1 MEGDHLLTQIKQL
14 IKQYKLQR
22 LIKRLIPKQARP
34 PAFHTDVEIV
44 NKVLL
49 KYWLTKNNLHA
60 KYHVKSWLKSK
71 NQEKY
76 NEKIEWYLEGA
87 GF

>member
-1 MEGDHLLTQIKQL
+1 LTQIKKL
-14 IKQYKLQR
+14 IQQYKLQR
-22 LIKRLIPKQARP
+22 LLKSFIPKQARP
-34 PAFHTDVEIV
+34 PAFYTDVIIV
-44 NKVLL
+44 NKILL

-71 NQEKY
+71 NQDKY
-76 NEKIEWYLEGA
+76 NTKIDWYLEGA